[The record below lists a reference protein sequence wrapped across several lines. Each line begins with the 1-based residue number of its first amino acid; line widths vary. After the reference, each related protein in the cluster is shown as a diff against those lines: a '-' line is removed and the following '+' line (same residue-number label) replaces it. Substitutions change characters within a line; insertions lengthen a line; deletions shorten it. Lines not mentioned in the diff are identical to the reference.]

1 MKILILIISSNGFP
15 YDEYKQ
21 LWREYMNLDDEIDS
35 YFIESKD
42 VEKSC
47 IEDDIIYIK
56 AVESYEKIFYKTQE
70 ALKLFDLKTYDYIF
84 RTNLS
89 SFIVF
94 SKYKQWLKTL
104 SKENVYNGSICWY
117 TRYIYASG
125 CGFTI
130 TPDVAQMIIDYDEES
145 QLSKFID
152 DVTIG
157 KICMMNNVKITS
169 APLNCIFPNTFQYET
184 NQFDEYEC
192 AFHFRTKMGGDRK
205 EDVKL
210 FKELLEMYYPIPLN
224 LLSSNLK
231 KIELH
236 NS

>member
-15 YDEYKQ
+15 YDDYKE
-21 LWREYMNLDDEIDS
+21 LWREYMNLDEEIDS

-56 AVESYEKIFYKTQE
+56 GVESYEKIFYKTQE

-104 SKENVYNGSICWY
+104 LKENVYNGSICWY
-117 TRYIYASG
+117 ARYIYASG

-130 TPDVAQMIIDYDEES
+130 TPDVAQMIINYDEES

-169 APLNCIFPNTFQYET
+169 APLNCIFPGTFNYET
-184 NQFDEYEC
+184 NQFDDYEC

-224 LLSSNLK
+224 LLSPNLE

-236 NS
+236 NN

>member
-130 TPDVAQMIIDYDEES
+130 TPDVAQMIINYDEES

-184 NQFDEYEC
+184 NQFDDYEC

>member
-1 MKILILIISSNGFP
+1 
-15 YDEYKQ
+15 
-21 LWREYMNLDDEIDS
+21 MNLDEEIDS

-47 IEDDIIYIK
+47 IENDTIYIK
-56 AVESYEKIFYKTQE
+56 GVESYEKIFYKTQE

-94 SKYKQWLKTL
+94 SKYKEWLKTL
-104 SKENVYNGSICWY
+104 SKEKVYNGSICWY
-117 TRYIYASG
+117 ARYIYASG

-130 TPDVAQMIIDYDEES
+130 TPDVAQMIINYDEES

-169 APLNCIFPNTFQYET
+169 APLNCIFPGTFNYET
-184 NQFDEYEC
+184 SQFDDYEC

-210 FKELLEMYYPIPLN
+210 FKELLDMYYPIPLN
-224 LLSSNLK
+224 LLSPNFK
-231 KIELH
+231 KLNFISI
-236 NS
+236 N

>member
-1 MKILILIISSNGFP
+1 MKILVLIISSNGFP

-42 VEKSC
+42 VETSC

-56 AVESYEKIFYKTQE
+56 GVESYEKIFYKTQE